1 MKQIRFKVHSVC
13 IFFMFLL
20 MLPLAAVAQEG
31 MITGQVVDEKG
42 ESIIGATVQ
51 VKGTSN
57 GTITDFDGNFSLKAK
72 VGNSLVVS
80 YVGYST
86 QDVKVTKQTGVR
98 VVLKEDT
105 EVLDEVV
112 VVGYG
117 TARKGDLTGA
127 LTTMKPDANDAAK
140 ATSLDNLLSGK
151 VAGLVVSS
159 TSAMAGSASSITI
172 RGASS
177 LRGDN
182 QPLYVIDNVPKLSAG

>member
-72 VGNSLVVS
+72 VGNTLVVS

-86 QDVKVTKQTGVR
+86 
-98 VVLKEDT
+98 
-105 EVLDEVV
+105 
-112 VVGYG
+112 
-117 TARKGDLTGA
+117 
-127 LTTMKPDANDAAK
+127 
-140 ATSLDNLLSGK
+140 
-151 VAGLVVSS
+151 
-159 TSAMAGSASSITI
+159 
-172 RGASS
+172 
-177 LRGDN
+177 
-182 QPLYVIDNVPKLSAG
+182 